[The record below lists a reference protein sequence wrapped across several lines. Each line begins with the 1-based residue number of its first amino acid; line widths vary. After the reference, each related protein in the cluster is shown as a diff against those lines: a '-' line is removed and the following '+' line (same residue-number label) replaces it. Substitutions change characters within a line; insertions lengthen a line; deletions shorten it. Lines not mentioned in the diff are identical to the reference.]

1 MRFEMNVT
9 VETAGPCRKNLRIEI
24 PAEKV
29 GEEYKAVVSAYT
41 KAARIPGF
49 RQGKA
54 PSELVKKHYAKEIE
68 QEVKDRL
75 IPAGYHEALK
85 EQKIDPVAV
94 LDVSDATLA
103 PGQPMAFNVSLDVPP
118 DFTLPEYTGIAVQR
132 KKVELK
138 DEQVADTVKH
148 ILDQHAKW
156 DDVTGRA
163 VQKGDLVQIDYEGS
177 CDGTMVEE
185 LAPKAAGLGKGKDFW
200 TMADENSFLPGFAE
214 GLLGANIGE
223 KRQIVVDFKADFPE
237 KAVAGKKC
245 TYSADVK
252 GIREKKLPA
261 MDQELLKSLGV
272 ESEDA
277 LKARIREDMQKYGEE
292 QESRRLKS
300 EIVKHLLERTKMDV
314 PESVV
319 QQETR
324 DTVYDI
330 VREQSYR
337 GVSREEIETRKGE
350 IFEAASK
357 SASEKVKINYILHR
371 IAEQEKIEASEEEI
385 SGRIAEMAPRYNAKP
400 AELRAELEKR
410 DAVGKIGEDIRVTK
424 TLDMLLAKANVKD

>member
-1 MRFEMNVT
+1 MNVT
-9 VETAGPCRKNLRIEI
+9 VENAGPCRKNLRIEI

-29 GEEYKAVVSAYT
+29 GEEYTAVVNAYMKAV
-41 KAARIPGF
+41 RIPGF

-54 PSELVKKHYAKEIE
+54 PSDLVKKHYAKEIE

-75 IPAGYHEALK
+75 IPAGYHDALK
-85 EQKIDPVAV
+85 EQKLDPVAV
-94 LDVSDATLA
+94 LDVSEASLTL
-103 PGQPMAFNVSLDVPP
+103 GQPMTFNVSLDVPP
-118 DFTLPEYTGIAVQR
+118 EFKLPEYFGVSLER
-132 KKVELK
+132 KKVEVK
-138 DEQVADTVKH
+138 DEQVADTIKH

-156 DDVTGRA
+156 DDVTGRP
-163 VQKGDLVQIDYEGS
+163 VQKGDLVQIDYEGL
-177 CDGTMVEE
+177 CENKMIEE

-200 TMADENSFLPGFAE
+200 TMADENAFLPGFAE

-223 KRQIVVDFKADFPE
+223 KRQVLVDFKADFPE
-237 KAVAGKKC
+237 KAVAGRKC
-245 TYSADVK
+245 TYFADVK

-261 MDQELLKSLGV
+261 MDQGMLKSLGV

-277 LKARIREDMQKYGEE
+277 LKSRIREDMQKFGEE
-292 QESRRLKS
+292 QETRRLKS
-300 EIVKHLLERTKMDV
+300 EIVKHLLEKTKLEV

-350 IFEAASK
+350 IFEAATK
-357 SASEKVKINYILHR
+357 SATEKVKINYILHR
-371 IAEQEKIEASEEEI
+371 IAEQEKIEATEEEV
-385 SGRIAEMAPRYNAKP
+385 SARIAEMAPRYNAKP

-424 TLDMLLAKANVKD
+424 TLDLLLAKANVKQ

>member
-1 MRFEMNVT
+1 MNVT
-9 VETAGPCRKNLRIEI
+9 VEDAGPCRKNLRIEI

-29 GEEYKAVVSAYT
+29 GEEYEAVVDAYT

-54 PSELVKKHYAKEIE
+54 PSHLVRKHYAKEIE

-85 EQKIDPVAV
+85 EKKIDPVAV
-94 LDVSDATLA
+94 LDVSEVAVS
-103 PGQPMAFNVSLDVPP
+103 PGQPMAFSVSLDVPP
-118 DFTLPEYTGIAVQR
+118 DFSLPEYTGISLQR
-132 KKVELK
+132 KKVEVK
-138 DEQVADTVKH
+138 DEQVADTIKH
-148 ILDQHAKW
+148 ILDQNARW
-156 DDVTGRA
+156 EDVAGRP
-163 VQKGDLVQIDYEGS
+163 VQKGDLVQIDYEGI
-177 CDGTMVEE
+177 CENKAIEE

-200 TMADENSFLPGFAE
+200 TMADENSFLPGFAD

-223 KRQIVVDFKADFPE
+223 KRQVQVDFNAEFPE
-237 KAVAGKKC
+237 KAVAGRKC
-245 TYSADVK
+245 TYYVDVK

-261 MDQELLKSLGV
+261 MDSEMLKSLGV
-272 ESEDA
+272 DSEEG
-277 LKARIREDMQKYGEE
+277 LKTRIREDMRKFGEE
-292 QESRRLKS
+292 QESRRLKN
-300 EIVKHLLERTKMDV
+300 EIVKHLLEKTKLDV

-350 IFEAASK
+350 IFEAATR
-357 SASEKVKINYILHR
+357 SANDKVKMNYILHR
-371 IAEQEKIEASEEEI
+371 IAEQEKIEVSEEEI

-410 DAVGKIGEDIRVTK
+410 DAIGKIGEDIRVTK
-424 TLDMLLAKANVKD
+424 TLDLLLAKANVKD